1 MDFRTERI
9 RYKYMRNV
17 IYLFKIKKMI
27 EKIGTNAG
35 KVWTLL
41 DEAGTQNV
49 KDLKKSSKLT
59 DKDLYA
65 ALGWLA
71 REGKITFNE
80 LKDDLQVV
88 LL

>member
-1 MDFRTERI
+1 
-9 RYKYMRNV
+9 MRH
-17 IYLFKIKKMI
+17 ILGYSFKNKKEML
-27 EKIGTNAG
+27 EKIGTKAG

-71 REGKITFNE
+71 REGKVTLTEDEKE
-80 LKDDLQVV
+80 LFVALA
-88 LL
+88 

>member
-1 MDFRTERI
+1 MQN
-9 RYKYMRNV
+9 RN
-17 IYLFKIKKMI
+17 YSFKIYEMI

-71 REGKITFNE
+71 REGKVALVEDEKE
-80 LKDDLQVV
+80 LFVSLV
-88 LL
+88 